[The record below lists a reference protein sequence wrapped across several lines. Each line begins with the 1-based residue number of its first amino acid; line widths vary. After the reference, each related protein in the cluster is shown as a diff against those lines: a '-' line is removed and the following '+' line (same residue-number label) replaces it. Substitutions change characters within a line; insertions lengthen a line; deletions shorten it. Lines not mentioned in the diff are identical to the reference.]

1 MRTRRIGRLGLATAL
16 AGVAHLACVTMPP
29 PTQAQPARVYQ
40 VGVVLQGG
48 PFALAVD
55 GLRQGLKE
63 AGLVEGKHFVLH
75 VRDSKGDIS
84 ALEVAAKALEGQK
97 VDVIYSVSTSA
108 TLATR
113 RATQRVPI
121 VFYAGADPVVAGLV
135 ESFRKPGGRLTGVH
149 GQLHD
154 LTAKRFELLL
164 ALVPKARRIAAFY
177 TVGNPAALASL
188 DVARST
194 ARQLKVQLVERS
206 VASVDELRKSLHALR
221 PTDADAILYVG
232 DAMVTSQNDLVIEV
246 ARAKQLPIMLQEH
259 VAVVNGALASYG
271 ISYYAAG
278 QLSAKQVERILKGAA
293 PGDLP
298 VEQLARPYFAINLKT
313 AKALGLT
320 IPREV
325 LVRADEVVE

>member
-1 MRTRRIGRLGLATAL
+1 MRRLGWALLAAAL
-16 AGVAHLACVTMPP
+16 AMFAPP
-29 PTQAQPARVYQ
+29 SAGAQPIRVYQ

-48 PFALAVD
+48 PFSLAVD

-63 AGLVEGKHFVLH
+63 AGLVEGKHVVLH
-75 VRDSKGDIS
+75 VRDSKGDIN
-84 ALEVAAKALEGQK
+84 ALEAAAKALEGQK

-154 LTAKRFELLL
+154 LTAKRFEVLM
-164 ALVPKARRIAAFY
+164 AMVPKARRIAVFY

-188 DVARST
+188 DIARST
-194 ARQLKVQLVERS
+194 ARTLKVQLVERP
-206 VASVDELRKSLHALR
+206 VTSVDELRKSLHALR
-221 PTDADAILYVG
+221 PADADAILYVG
-232 DAMVTSQNDLVIEV
+232 DAMVTSQNDVVIEV

-271 ISYYAAG
+271 ISYHAAG
-278 QLSAKQVERILKGAA
+278 LLSAKQVDRILKGAK

-298 VEQLARPYFAINLKT
+298 VEQLARPYFAVNLKT

-325 LVRADEVVE
+325 LVRADEIVE